1 MGADNEQTKDSRV
14 TLADGS
20 ERLLSEL
27 WRDRPLVLVFLR
39 HLG

>member
-1 MGADNEQTKDSRV
+1 MGANEQAGDSRV
-14 TLADGS
+14 TLTDGS

-27 WRDRPLVLVFLR
+27 WQDRPLVLVFLR

>member
-1 MGADNEQTKDSRV
+1 MESDKEQAIDTRV
-14 TLADGS
+14 TMADGS

-27 WRDRPLVLVFLR
+27 WRDRTLVLVFLR